1 MPKIPLYNQGQGP
14 RVGVASGQLSPR
26 ANVGAFTAPGQ
37 AAMGFQKVFSDI
49 GNVAKDFA
57 LKIQEEDAR
66 DAVRAESKRMA
77 EEARDFIRN
86 PENNLRNPTNARIN
100 WEDNF
105 RKPQL
110 DSLREKYPNFNRNQM
125 RALESSVDSD
135 IIRFGVNYEEQAYGS
150 WRQDKAETITGF
162 VQSQALLAATNP
174 QDKDLIIGKALQSLS
189 DAEQGGYADLTN
201 LNENSIRAIFATE
214 EVNLLAAD
222 ESRTLNEL
230 ETLQDNIQAGNGEY
244 AIFDVTQRSAIAN
257 QLDNKV
263 EFLKG
268 GAVIQAQ
275 TDYQDAI
282 VRATISGNPDLLYQ
296 ARDRFIQ
303 LDRLD
308 LAEAA
313 EQEIMI
319 VSEVSSLRQSFLL
332 KSPTELNSFV
342 NEKLTTIRQQQRT
355 VAPDSLEAK
364 NLSEDLK
371 VLTRLQESMSAEY
384 KQLANDP
391 FLYVQ
396 NTYQQ
401 KHGKEPSADENMNL
415 QRDMGILVPKFATTQ
430 QAATLVN
437 NIKQS
442 QDSQEIASI
451 MDSVFGTDENPTF
464 RDEENAFAAMKQLRE
479 AGLSMQHMFIAN
491 NPNSEFTN
499 ALISSTFVTDDE
511 LNFSKASNSRLRIDV
526 RENETVINHLN
537 SMRGNAAGGAL
548 EAQEDE
554 HVNMIMQVAKYYMQ
568 QESLDSTAFSGTR
581 EIGADNAIEK
591 AVQFLEE
598 AYDYH
603 EYDDNITMRVPRGVD
618 KDSTV
623 EVLKQIVPNLMT
635 DVFFFPEQ
643 TDLPSNTEAQ
653 IAAKTKYATET
664 KEGAKWQTVNNDT
677 AVRMLDKDG
686 MPVFI
691 TVEGQDVPLVI
702 RFEDLPRI
710 GQALRLSPGAG
721 SETPID
727 VPLSSVPRG

>member
-1 MPKIPLYNQGQGP
+1 MPRIPLYNQGQGP

-26 ANVGAFTAPGQ
+26 ASAAAFTAPGS
-37 AAMGFQKVFSDI
+37 AMAGFQKTFSDI
-49 GNVAKDFA
+49 GNVAKDFSV
-57 LKIQEEDAR
+57 KIQEEDAR
-66 DAVRAESKRMA
+66 DAIRKESKRIA
-77 EEARDFIRN
+77 EEARDFVRAN
-86 PENNLRNPTNARIN
+86 PMSNPTEARTN

-105 RKPQL
+105 RTTQL
-110 DSLREKYPNFNRNQM
+110 ASVRDKYSGFTKNQM
-125 RALESSVDSD
+125 RALESSIDSD
-135 IIRFGVNYEEQAYGS
+135 IIRFGVNYEEQAYGR
-150 WRQDKAETITGF
+150 WRQDKAETFTGF

-174 QDKDLIIGKALQSLS
+174 QDKDLIISKALQSLS
-189 DAEQGGYADLTN
+189 DAELGGYSDLTN

-230 ETLQDNIQAGNGEY
+230 EALQDNIQAGNGDY
-244 AIFDVTQRSAIAN
+244 AIFDVGQRSAIAN
-257 QLDNKV
+257 QLNNKV

-275 TDYQDAI
+275 TDYEDAI
-282 VRATISGNPDLLYQ
+282 VRATVTGNPDLLYQ
-296 ARDRFIQ
+296 SRNRFIQ

-308 LAEAA
+308 LAEAV

-319 VSEVSSLRQSFLL
+319 VPEVSSLRQDFLL
-332 KSPTELNSFV
+332 KSPTELNSYV
-342 NEKLTTIRQQQRT
+342 SERLTTIRQQQLI
-355 VAPDSLEAK
+355 VAPDSLESK

-391 FLYVQ
+391 YLYVQ

-430 QAATLVN
+430 KTASLIN

-442 QDSQEIASI
+442 QDGQEIASI

-526 RENETVINHLN
+526 RENETVINHIN

-568 QESLDSTAFSGTR
+568 QEGLDGSAFSESGG
-581 EIGADNAIEK
+581 GATKAIEK

-598 AYDYH
+598 SYDYH
-603 EYDDNITMRVPRGVD
+603 KYDDNITMRVPRGVD

-643 TDLPSNTEAQ
+643 TDLPTNIEAQ
-653 IAAKTKYATET
+653 IAAKSRYALET

-677 AVRMLDKDG
+677 AVRMLDKEG
-686 MPVFI
+686 MPVFV

-702 RFEDLPRI
+702 RFEDLPKI
-710 GQALRLSPGAG
+710 GRALLLSPGAG
-721 SETPID
+721 TEAPIGG
-727 VPLSSVPRG
+727 VAAGRPRG

>member
-1 MPKIPLYNQGQGP
+1 MPKIPLYNQGAGP
-14 RVGVASGQLSPR
+14 TVGVAAGQLSPR
-26 ANVGAFTAPGQ
+26 ASAAAFTAPGR
-37 AAMGFQKVFSDI
+37 AMAGFQKTFSDI

-57 LKIQEEDAR
+57 LQIQQEDAR
-66 DAVRAESKRMA
+66 DAIRKESKRVA
-77 EEARDFIRN
+77 EEARDFVRN
-86 PENNLRNPTNARIN
+86 NPMSNPTNARNI

-105 RKPQL
+105 RAKQL
-110 DSLREKYPNFNRNQM
+110 ETLRETYSGFTKNQM
-125 RALESSVDSD
+125 RALEANIDSD
-135 IIRFGVNYEEQAYGS
+135 IIRFGVNYEEQAYGR
-150 WRQDKAETITGF
+150 WREDKAETFTGF
-162 VQSQALLAATNP
+162 IQSQALLAATHP
-174 QDKDLIIGKALQSLS
+174 QDKDLIIGKALQSLT
-189 DAEQGGYADLTN
+189 DAEMGGYADLTN

-222 ESRTLNEL
+222 ESRTLNQL

-244 AIFDVTQRSAIAN
+244 AIFSVAQRSAIAN
-257 QLDNKV
+257 QLNNKI
-263 EFLKG
+263 EFLTG

-282 VRATISGNPDLLYQ
+282 VRATMSGNTDALMQ
-296 ARDRFIQ
+296 VRNRFIQ

-308 LAEAA
+308 LAEEA

-319 VSEVSSLRQSFLL
+319 VPEVSSLRQRFLL
-332 KSPTELNSFV
+332 KPPSELNSYV
-342 NEKLTTIRQQQRT
+342 SDKLTTLRQEQLT

-364 NLSEDLK
+364 NLSEDIK
-371 VLTRLQESMSAEY
+371 VLTRLQESMDAEY
-384 KQLANDP
+384 KQLANNP

-401 KHGKEPSADENMNL
+401 KHGAEPSIDENMNL

-464 RDEENAFAAMKQLRE
+464 KDEENAFAAMKQLRE

-491 NPNSEFTN
+491 NPNSEFTS
-499 ALISSTFVTDDE
+499 ALIASTFVTDDE
-511 LNFSKASNSRLRIDV
+511 LNFSKASNSRLRIEV
-526 RENETVINHLN
+526 RKNDTVVNHIN

-554 HVNMIMQVAKYYMQ
+554 HVNMVMQVAKYYMQ
-568 QESLDSTAFSGTR
+568 QQGLDGSEFSESGGD
-581 EIGADNAIEK
+581 ADEAIEK

-643 TDLPSNTEAQ
+643 TDLPANTEAQ
-653 IAAKTKYATET
+653 IAAKTRYAIEA

-702 RFEDLPRI
+702 RFEDLPKI
-710 GQALRLSPGAG
+710 GRALQLSPGAG
-721 SETPID
+721 REAPIGGTI
-727 VPLSSVPRG
+727 STGATRG

>member
-1 MPKIPLYNQGQGP
+1 MPRIPLYNQGAGP

-26 ANVGAFTAPGQ
+26 ASEAAFTAPGR
-37 AAMGFQKVFSDI
+37 AMAGLQKTFS
-49 GNVAKDFA
+49 VAKDFA
-57 LKIQEEDAR
+57 LQIQEEDAK
-66 DAVRAESKRMA
+66 DAIRKESKRVA
-77 EEARDFIRN
+77 EEARDFVRAN
-86 PENNLRNPTNARIN
+86 PMSNPTEARTN

-105 RKPQL
+105 RATQL
-110 DSLREKYPNFNRNQM
+110 ASIRETYSGFTKNQM
-125 RALESSVDSD
+125 RALEANIDAD
-135 IIRFGVNYEEQAYGS
+135 IIRFGVGYEEQAYAR
-150 WRQDKAETITGF
+150 WRQDKAETTIGF

-174 QDKDLIIGKALQSLS
+174 EEKDLIIDKALQSLT
-189 DAEQGGYADLTN
+189 DAEAGGYADLTN

-230 ETLQDNIQAGNGEY
+230 ETLQEDIQAGNGEY
-244 AIFDVTQRSAIAN
+244 AIFDVGQRSAIAN
-257 QLDNKV
+257 QLNNKV

-268 GAVIQAQ
+268 GAVIEAQEDFKDAQAAAAL
-275 TDYQDAI
+275 T
-282 VRATISGNPDLLYQ
+282 GNPTLLYDIM
-296 ARDRFIQ
+296 DRFIQ
-303 LDRLD
+303 LDRPD
-308 LAEAA
+308 LAKEA
-313 EQEIMI
+313 EREII
-319 VSEVSSLRQSFLL
+319 IAPDVFSLRQEYLF
-332 KSPTELNSFV
+332 KSPAEFNQYVNDEISRLKQAQIAEGPNGPQAKFIAEELA
-342 NEKLTTIRQQQRT
+342 I
-355 VAPDSLEAK
+355 
-364 NLSEDLK
+364 
-371 VLTRLQESMSAEY
+371 LTRTRDVMKDEY
-384 KQLANDP
+384 TRFANDS
-391 FLYVQ
+391 FGYVRD
-396 NTYQQ
+396 THKQ
-401 KHGKEPSADENMNL
+401 KYGAEPSINDNMNL

-430 QAATLVN
+430 QTATLVN

-442 QDSQEIASI
+442 QDGQEILSI
-451 MDSVFGTDENPTF
+451 IDSVFGTDENPTF
-464 RDEENAFAAMKQLRE
+464 KNNENAFAAMKQLRE

-491 NPNSEFTN
+491 NPNSKFTN
-499 ALISSTFVTDDE
+499 ALVASTFVTDDE
-511 LNFSKASNSRLRIDV
+511 LNFSKASNSRLRIAV
-526 RENETVINHLN
+526 RGNDTVVNHIN

-554 HVNMIMQVAKYYMQ
+554 HVNMVMQVAKYYMQ
-568 QESLDSTAFSGTR
+568 QEGLDGSEFSESGG
-581 EIGADNAIEK
+581 GADKAIEK

-643 TDLPSNTEAQ
+643 TDLPFNTEAQ
-653 IAAKTKYATET
+653 IAAKTRYAIET

-710 GQALRLSPGAG
+710 GQALQLSPGAG
-721 SETPID
+721 SEAPINGS
-727 VPLSSVPRG
+727 LSGVPRG

>member
-1 MPKIPLYNQGQGP
+1 MPKIPLYNQGAGP
-14 RVGVASGQLSPR
+14 SVGVASGSLGPR
-26 ANVGAFTAPGQ
+26 ASAAAFTAPGR
-37 AAMGFQKVFSDI
+37 AMAGFQKTISDI

-57 LKIQEEDAR
+57 LQIQEEDAK
-66 DAVRAESKRMA
+66 DAIRKESKRVA
-77 EEARDFIRN
+77 EEARDFVRK
-86 PENNLRNPTNARIN
+86 NLMSNPTEARSN

-105 RKPQL
+105 RTKQL
-110 DSLREKYPNFNRNQM
+110 ASIRETYSGFTKNQM
-125 RALESSVDSD
+125 RALEANVDAD
-135 IIRFGVNYEEQAYGS
+135 IIRFGVNYEEQAYGR
-150 WRQDKAETITGF
+150 WREDKAETFTGF

-174 QDKDLIIGKALQSLS
+174 QDKDLIIGKALQSLT
-189 DAEQGGYADLTN
+189 DAEMGGYADLTN

-222 ESRTLNEL
+222 DSRTLNEL

-244 AIFDVTQRSAIAN
+244 AIFGVAQRSAIAN
-257 QLDNKV
+257 QLNNKV

-282 VRATISGNPDLLYQ
+282 VRATISGNPDALMQ
-296 ARDRFIQ
+296 VRNRFIQ

-308 LAEAA
+308 LAEEA

-319 VSEVSSLRQSFLL
+319 VPEVSSLRQSFLL
-332 KSPTELNSFV
+332 KPPSELNSYV
-342 NEKLTTIRQQQRT
+342 SDRLTTLREQQLT
-355 VAPDSLEAK
+355 AEPDSLEAK
-364 NLSEDLK
+364 NLAEDVK
-371 VLTRLQESMSAEY
+371 VLTRLQESMDAEY

-396 NTYQQ
+396 NTYEQ
-401 KHGKEPSADENMNL
+401 KYGTEPSTDENMNL
-415 QRDMGILVPKFATTQ
+415 QRDMGILIPKFATTQ
-430 QAATLVN
+430 QTATLVN
-437 NIKQS
+437 NIRQS
-442 QDSQEIASI
+442 QDGQEILSI
-451 MDSVFGTDENPTF
+451 IDSVFGTDESPTF
-464 RDEENAFAAMKQLRE
+464 KDEENAFAAMKQLRE

-499 ALISSTFVTDDE
+499 ALIASTFVTDDE
-511 LNFSKASNSRLRIDV
+511 LNFSKASNSRLRIAV
-526 RENETVINHLN
+526 RNNNTVVDHIN

-554 HVNMIMQVAKYYMQ
+554 HVNMVMQVAKYYMQ
-568 QESLDSTAFSGTR
+568 QEGLDGSEFSESGG
-581 EIGADNAIEK
+581 GADKAIEK

-603 EYDDNITMRVPRGVD
+603 DYDDNITMRVPRGVD

-623 EVLKQIVPNLMT
+623 EVLSQIVPNLMT

-643 TDLPSNTEAQ
+643 TDLPANKEAQ
-653 IAAKTKYATET
+653 IAAKTRYAIET

-677 AVRMLDKDG
+677 AVQMLDKDG

-691 TVEGQDVPLVI
+691 TVEGQETPLVI

-710 GQALRLSPGAG
+710 GQAIRLSPGAG
-721 SETPID
+721 REVPIN
-727 VPLSSVPRG
+727 VPSAGRPRG

>member
-1 MPKIPLYNQGQGP
+1 MPRIPLYNQGAGP
-14 RVGVASGQLSPR
+14 SVGVASGSLGPR
-26 ANVGAFTAPGQ
+26 ASAAAFTAPGR
-37 AAMGFQKVFSDI
+37 AMAGFQKTISDI

-57 LKIQEEDAR
+57 LQIQEEDAK
-66 DAVRAESKRMA
+66 DAIRKESKRVA
-77 EEARDFIRN
+77 EEARDFVRKN
-86 PENNLRNPTNARIN
+86 PMSNPTEARSN

-105 RKPQL
+105 RTKQL
-110 DSLREKYPNFNRNQM
+110 TSIRETYSGFTKNQM
-125 RALESSVDSD
+125 RALEANVDSD
-135 IIRFGVNYEEQAYGS
+135 IIRFGVGYEEQAYGR
-150 WRQDKAETITGF
+150 WREDKAETFTGF

-174 QDKDLIIGKALQSLS
+174 QDKDLIIGKALQSLT
-189 DAEQGGYADLTN
+189 DAEMGGYADLTN

-222 ESRTLNEL
+222 DSRTLNEL

-244 AIFDVTQRSAIAN
+244 AIFGIAQRSAIAN
-257 QLDNKV
+257 QLNNKV

-282 VRATISGNPDLLYQ
+282 VRATISGNPDALMQ
-296 ARDRFIQ
+296 VRNRFIQ

-308 LAEAA
+308 LAEEA

-319 VSEVSSLRQSFLL
+319 VPEVSSLRQSFLL
-332 KSPTELNSFV
+332 KPPSELNSYV
-342 NEKLTTIRQQQRT
+342 SDRLTTLREQQLT
-355 VAPDSLEAK
+355 AEPDSLEAK
-364 NLSEDLK
+364 NLAEDVK
-371 VLTRLQESMSAEY
+371 VLTRLQESMDAEY

-396 NTYQQ
+396 NTYEQ
-401 KHGKEPSADENMNL
+401 KHGTEPSTDENMNL

-430 QAATLVN
+430 QTATLVN
-437 NIKQS
+437 NIRQS
-442 QDSQEIASI
+442 QDGQEILSI
-451 MDSVFGTDENPTF
+451 IDSVFGTDESPTF
-464 RDEENAFAAMKQLRE
+464 KDEENAFAAMKQLRE

-499 ALISSTFVTDDE
+499 ALIASTFVTDDE
-511 LNFSKASNSRLRIDV
+511 LNFSKASNSRLRIAV
-526 RENETVINHLN
+526 RNNNTVVDHIN

-554 HVNMIMQVAKYYMQ
+554 HVNMVMQVAKYYMQ
-568 QESLDSTAFSGTR
+568 QEGLDGSEFSESGG
-581 EIGADNAIEK
+581 GADKAIEK

-603 EYDDNITMRVPRGVD
+603 DYDDNITMRVPRGVD

-623 EVLKQIVPNLMT
+623 EVLSQIVPNLMT

-643 TDLPSNTEAQ
+643 TDLPANKEAQ
-653 IAAKTKYATET
+653 IAAKTRYAIET

-677 AVRMLDKDG
+677 AVQMLDKDG

-691 TVEGQDVPLVI
+691 TVEGQETPLVI

-710 GQALRLSPGAG
+710 GQAIRLTPGAG
-721 SETPID
+721 REVPIN
-727 VPLSSVPRG
+727 VPSAGRPRG

>member
-1 MPKIPLYNQGQGP
+1 MPRIPLYNQGAGS

-26 ANVGAFTAPGQ
+26 ASEAAFTAPGR
-37 AAMGFQKVFSDI
+37 AMAGFQKTFSDI

-57 LKIQEEDAR
+57 LQIQEEDAK
-66 DAVRAESKRMA
+66 DAIRKESKRVA
-77 EEARDFIRN
+77 EEARDFVRN
-86 PENNLRNPTNARIN
+86 NPKSNPTEARAH

-105 RKPQL
+105 RTTQL
-110 DSLREKYPNFNRNQM
+110 DSIREKYSGFTKNQIK
-125 RALESSVDSD
+125 ALEASVDSD
-135 IIRFGVNYEEQAYGS
+135 IIRFGVNYEEQAYGR
-150 WRQDKAETITGF
+150 WRQDKAETFTGF
-162 VQSQALLAATNP
+162 IQSQALLAATSP
-174 QDKDLIIGKALQSLS
+174 QDKDLIIGKALQSLT
-189 DAEQGGYADLTN
+189 DAELGGYSDLTN

-244 AIFDVTQRSAIAN
+244 SIFDVGQRSAIAN
-257 QLDNKV
+257 QLSNKV

-275 TDYQDAI
+275 NNFEDAVI
-282 VRATISGNPDLLYQ
+282 RATMSGNPDALMQ
-296 ARDRFIQ
+296 VRNRFIQ

-308 LAEAA
+308 LAE
-313 EQEIMI
+313 ETQQEIKI
-319 VSEVSSLRQSFLL
+319 LPEVSSLRQSFLF
-332 KSPTELNSFV
+332 KPPSELNSYV
-342 NEKLTTIRQQQRT
+342 SDKLTTLRQQQRI

-364 NLSEDLK
+364 ELSEDVK
-371 VLTRLQESMSAEY
+371 VLTRLQESMGAEY

-396 NTYQQ
+396 NTYKQ
-401 KHGKEPSADENMNL
+401 KHGAEPNIDENMNL
-415 QRDMGILVPKFATTQ
+415 QRDMGILVPKFATTEQ
-430 QAATLVN
+430 TGKLVN

-442 QDSQEIASI
+442 QDGQEILSI
-451 MDSVFGTDENPTF
+451 IDSVFGTDENPTF

-499 ALISSTFVTDDE
+499 ALISSTFVTDKE
-511 LNFSKASNSRLRIDV
+511 LAFGPSSNSKLRAEV
-526 RENETVINHLN
+526 RKNNIVANHLN

-568 QESLDSTAFSGTR
+568 EEGLDSSEFSQGGG
-581 EIGADNAIEK
+581 GANNAIEN
-591 AVQFLEE
+591 AVKFLEE

-623 EVLKQIVPNLMT
+623 KVLKQIVPNLMT

-643 TDLPSNTEAQ
+643 TDLPANAQAQ
-653 IAAKTKYATET
+653 IAAKDRYVVET
-664 KEGAKWQTVNNDT
+664 KKGAKWQTVNNDT
-677 AVRMLDKDG
+677 AVQMLDKDG

-691 TVEGQDVPLVI
+691 TVEGQETPLVI

-710 GQALRLSPGAG
+710 GQAITLTPGAG
-721 SETPID
+721 RE
-727 VPLSSVPRG
+727 VPTNVPSAGRPRG